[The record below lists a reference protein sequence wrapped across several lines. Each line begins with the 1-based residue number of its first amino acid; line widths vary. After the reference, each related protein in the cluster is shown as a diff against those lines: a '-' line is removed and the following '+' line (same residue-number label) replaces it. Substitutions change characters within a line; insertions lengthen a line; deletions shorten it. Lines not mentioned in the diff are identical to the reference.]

1 MGNDW
6 LTGKTVV
13 ITGGS
18 GGLGRAMTEQ
28 LIRRWRCRVIAIGR
42 DPDKLEATGRAV
54 RQSGCGSFSYRA
66 FDVTDRTAW
75 AAFAA
80 DLADSGVAVD
90 VLINNAGFMLP
101 FSRLENLRDADIDG
115 IISTNLRAYLTGFRA
130 LYPLMP
136 KPGTGRQRRFAGAVI
151 NIVSAGGL
159 CPVVG
164 QGLYCATKYALR
176 GLTDELRVEHPE
188 LYVCGVYP
196 GFIHTDILARQ
207 RVDVAA
213 PTREGLLIRRMMLPA
228 GTAARRILR
237 RISHRRTHIVIGADG
252 HFLSVAGRVC
262 PRTSAVLIRAVL
274 KASEL
279 PLFRNVFCGK

>member
-1 MGNDW
+1 MRNDW
-6 LTGKTVV
+6 LTGATVV

-18 GGLGRAMTEQ
+18 GGLGRAMADQ
-28 LIRRWRCRVIAIGR
+28 LIHRWACRVIAIGR
-42 DPDKLEATGRAV
+42 DRDKLEAAGRAV
-54 RQSGCGSFSYRA
+54 RRSGGGSFSCRA
-66 FDVTDRTAW
+66 FDVTDRAAW

-80 DLADSGVAVD
+80 DLADSGSSVD

-101 FSRLENLRDADIDG
+101 FARLENLQDADIDG
-115 IISTNLRAYLTGFRA
+115 ILNTNLRAYLTGFRA

-136 KPGTGRQRRFAGAVI
+136 KPGTGRQRRPVGAVI

-196 GFIHTDILARQ
+196 GFIRTNILTRQGVDIT
-207 RVDVAA
+207 A
-213 PTREGLLIRRMMLPA
+213 PTKENDLIRHMMLPA
-228 GTAARRILR
+228 DTAARRILR
-237 RISHRRTHIVIGADG
+237 RISHRHPHIVIGADG

-262 PRTSAVLIRAVL
+262 PRASAALIRTVL
-274 KASEL
+274 KASDL
-279 PLFRNVFCGK
+279 SLFRNVFDGE